1 LKLLLLLLLLP
12 VQARA
17 ADRDVSVNVYS
28 LHKFSAITVEPAG
41 GGSAA
46 AGHALAGAG
55 RFSAKGSSVSFDGRH
70 KAGPAKTLRAS
81 GGIWLSGKG
90 LPRRLYHG
98 ELVFTA
104 QKGRL
109 RIANLLSLEP
119 YIAGVVSGEAADF
132 SHAEAYKAQAVAART
147 YALKHYRAHSGEGFN
162 LCDST
167 HCQLYTGA
175 DNIRAKARAAAEATA
190 GEILLYRGAPAETY
204 YHSACG
210 GRTEDMTYVW
220 PYEAKPY
227 LVSVKDGPTGRPY
240 CSIAPGFRW
249 KTKIYYTG
257 LTRLARQAGWLVS
270 DEEARGLKIT
280 AWGTSGRAAEL
291 EITTQ
296 RRKVA
301 VPATEFYHGIGRRAG
316 WNAIR
321 SSWFRI
327 LNGRDY
333 VFLDGVGSGHG
344 VGLCQ
349 WGAEGMA
356 RRGFKYREILKHYY
370 PGTEINHD

>member
-1 LKLLLLLLLLP
+1 M
-12 VQARA
+12 
-17 ADRDVSVNVYS
+17 
-28 LHKFSAITVEPAG
+28 
-41 GGSAA
+41 
-46 AGHALAGAG
+46 
-55 RFSAKGSSVSFDGRH
+55 
-70 KAGPAKTLRAS
+70 
-81 GGIWLSGKG
+81 
-90 LPRRLYHG
+90 
-98 ELVFTA
+98 VFTA